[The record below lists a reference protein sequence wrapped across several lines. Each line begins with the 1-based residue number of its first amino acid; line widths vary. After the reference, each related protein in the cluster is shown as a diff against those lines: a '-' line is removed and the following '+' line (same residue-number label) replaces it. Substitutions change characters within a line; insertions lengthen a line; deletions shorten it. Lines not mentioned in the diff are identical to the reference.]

1 LVQSLLAEWQR
12 LGQNPSIANFR
23 ESRVVSNADDDFL
36 VLHEI
41 VKAAK
46 KNLSPE
52 VWDYLVGGA
61 ETETTLK
68 RNRQAID
75 SLAFRPRVL
84 RDVSD
89 VDCSTTLFGEKLRIP
104 VFLAPIGSLQ
114 DLEPGGGAS
123 AARAAGRFGT
133 ATMLSSRSEPA
144 LEVVAECSDGPKIF
158 QLYVRGDRRWLDD
171 HIRRALDAGY
181 YALCLTVDLDH
192 YGRRERDLAKRHITT
207 ARKNVFGDDYQMS
220 FCWDDV
226 KRIKDTLDIPLILKG
241 IATAEDAAIA
251 LQHGV
256 EGVYVSN
263 HGGRQLDHGRGG
275 IEVLPEVVAEV
286 RGRAAVMVDGGFL
299 RGTDVVK
306 ALILGA
312 DAVGI
317 GRMFGYGIAAAGEEG
332 VARVLELLENEIR
345 TCLGL
350 LGARAL
356 SDLDA
361 TYLHMAS
368 PVVAPHGTSAFPLLE
383 EGY

>member
-1 LVQSLLAEWQR
+1 MS
-12 LGQNPSIANFR
+12 S
-23 ESRVVSNADDDFL
+23 ADDDFL

-46 KNLSPE
+46 ENLSQD
-52 VWDYLVGGA
+52 VWDYLIGGA

-75 SLAFRPRVL
+75 SLTFRPRVL

-89 VDCSTTLFGEKLRIP
+89 VDCSTTLLGQKLRIP

-133 ATMLSSRSEPA
+133 ATMLSSRSAPG
-144 LEVVAECSDGPKIF
+144 LEAVAESSEGAKIF
-158 QLYVRGDRRWLDD
+158 QLYVRGDRRWVDD
-171 HIRRALDAGY
+171 HIRRAVDAGY

-192 YGRRERDLAKRHITT
+192 YGRRERDLAKRHVTT
-207 ARKNVFGDDYQMS
+207 ARKNVSGDDYQMS

-251 LQHGV
+251 CEHGV
-256 EGVYVSN
+256 DGVYVSN
-263 HGGRQLDHGRGG
+263 HGGRQLDHGRGS
-275 IEVLPEVVAEV
+275 IEVLPEVVAVVE
-286 RGRAAVMVDGGFL
+286 GRACVLVDGGFS

-306 ALILGA
+306 AIALGA
-312 DAVGI
+312 DVVGI
-317 GRMFGYGIAAAGEEG
+317 GRMFGFGIAGAGEEG
-332 VARVLELLENEIR
+332 VVRVLEILEAEIR

-350 LGARAL
+350 LGVTSVGEL
-356 SDLDA
+356 S
-361 TYLHMAS
+361 TSYLHATS
-368 PVVAPHGTSAFPLLE
+368 SVVPPKALSAFPLLD

>member
-1 LVQSLLAEWQR
+1 MS
-12 LGQNPSIANFR
+12 G
-23 ESRVVSNADDDFL
+23 ADDDFL

-46 KNLSPE
+46 KNLSRE
-52 VWDYLVGGA
+52 LWDYLVGGA

-84 RDVSD
+84 RDVSE
-89 VDCSTTLFGEKLRIP
+89 VDCSTTVLGKKLRIP

-114 DLEPGGGAS
+114 DLEPGGGAT
-123 AARAAGRFGT
+123 AARAAARFGT
-133 ATMLSSRSEPA
+133 VTMLSSRSAPG
-144 LEVVAECSDGPKIF
+144 LEAVAEAADGPKIY
-158 QLYVRGDRRWLDD
+158 QLYIRGDRQWVDD
-171 HIRRALDAGY
+171 HIRRAVDAGY
-181 YALCLTVDLDH
+181 YALCLTVDLDY
-192 YGRRERDLAKRHITT
+192 YGRRERDLAKRHVTT
-207 ARKNVFGDDYQMS
+207 ARKSVSGDHYQTL

-226 KRIKDTLDIPLILKG
+226 KRIKDTFDVSLILKG

-251 LQHGV
+251 CEHGV
-256 EGVYVSN
+256 EGIYVSN
-263 HGGRQLDHGRGG
+263 HGGRQLDHGRGS

-286 RGRAAVMVDGGFL
+286 KGQAAVLVDGGFL

-306 ALILGA
+306 AIILGA

-332 VARVLELLENEIR
+332 VTRVLEILENEIR

-350 LGARAL
+350 LGVA
-356 SDLDA
+356 SFSNLD
-361 TYLHMAS
+361 TSFLHTAS
-368 PVVAPHGTSAFPLLE
+368 PIVLSHSTSAFPLLE
-383 EGY
+383 DGY

>member
-1 LVQSLLAEWQR
+1 MS
-12 LGQNPSIANFR
+12 S
-23 ESRVVSNADDDFL
+23 ADDDFL

-41 VKAAK
+41 VKSAK
-46 KNLSPE
+46 KHLSRE

-84 RDVSD
+84 RDVSK
-89 VDCSTTLFGEKLRIP
+89 VDCSTTLLGEKLRIP

-114 DLEPGGGAS
+114 DLEPGGGAT
-123 AARAAGRFGT
+123 AARAATRFGT
-133 ATMLSSRSEPA
+133 VTMLSSRTAPG
-144 LEVVAECSDGPKIF
+144 LEAVAEASDGAKIF
-158 QLYVRGDRRWLDD
+158 QLYVRGDRQWVDE
-171 HIRRALDAGY
+171 HIRRAVDAGY
-181 YALCLTVDLDH
+181 YALCLTVDLDY
-192 YGRRERDLAKRHITT
+192 YGRRERDLAKRHVTT
-207 ARKNVFGDDYQMS
+207 GRKNVSGDHYQTL

-226 KRIKDTLDIPLILKG
+226 KRIKDTLDVPLILKG

-251 LQHGV
+251 CEHGV

-263 HGGRQLDHGRGG
+263 HGGRQLDHGRGS
-275 IEVLPEVVAEV
+275 IEVLPEIVAEV
-286 RGRAAVMVDGGFL
+286 NNETAIMVDGGFL

-306 ALILGA
+306 AIALGA

-317 GRMFGYGIAAAGEEG
+317 GRMFGFGIAGAGETG
-332 VARVLELLENEIR
+332 VVRVLEMLEAEIR

-350 LGARAL
+350 LGVSSMGEL
-356 SDLDA
+356 GTS
-361 TYLHMAS
+361 YLHDSS
-368 PVVAPHGTSAFPLLE
+368 PIVPPRVVSAFPLLD

>member
-1 LVQSLLAEWQR
+1 MST
-12 LGQNPSIANFR
+12 AN
-23 ESRVVSNADDDFL
+23 DDFL

-46 KNLSPE
+46 ETLSRE

-84 RDVSD
+84 RDVSN
-89 VDCSTTLFGEKLRIP
+89 VDCSTTLLGKKLRIP

-114 DLEPGGGAS
+114 DLEPGGGAT

-133 ATMLSSRSEPA
+133 ATMLSSRTAPG
-144 LEVVAECSDGPKIF
+144 LEAVAESSDGPKIF
-158 QLYVRGDRRWLDD
+158 QLYVRGDRQWLDD
-171 HIRRALDAGY
+171 HIRRAVEAGY

-192 YGRRERDLAKRHITT
+192 YGRRERDLAKRHVTT
-207 ARKNVFGDDYQMS
+207 ARKSVSGDSYQKS

-226 KRIKDTLDIPLILKG
+226 KRIKDALDIPLILKG

-251 LQHGV
+251 CEHGV
-256 EGVYVSN
+256 AGVYVSN

-299 RGTDVVK
+299 RGTDIVK
-306 ALILGA
+306 AVILGA

-317 GRMFGYGIAAAGEEG
+317 GRMFGYGIAAAGEFG
-332 VARVLELLENEIR
+332 VTRVLEILEAEM
-345 TCLGL
+345 TSCLGL
-350 LGARAL
+350 LGVTSL
-356 SDLDA
+356 SELGPA
-361 TYLHMAS
+361 YLHATS
-368 PVVAPHGTSAFPLLE
+368 PVVATPSGSAFPLLE
-383 EGY
+383 EDY

>member
-1 LVQSLLAEWQR
+1 MSA
-12 LGQNPSIANFR
+12 
-23 ESRVVSNADDDFL
+23 ADSDFL

-84 RDVSD
+84 RDVSK
-89 VDCSTTLFGEKLRIP
+89 VDCSTTLLGKKLRIP

-114 DLEPGGGAS
+114 DLEPAGGAA
-123 AARAAGRFGT
+123 AARGANRFGT
-133 ATMLSSRSEPA
+133 ASMLSSRSEPG
-144 LEVVAECSDGPKIF
+144 LEAVAEASDGPNMF
-158 QLYVRGDRRWLDD
+158 QLYVRGDRAWVDD
-171 HIRRALDAGY
+171 HIRRAIDAGY
-181 YALCLTVDLDH
+181 FALALTVDLDH
-192 YGRRERDLAKRHITT
+192 YGRRERDLAKRHVTT
-207 ARKNVFGDDYQMS
+207 ARKNVTGDDHQML

-226 KRIKDTLDIPLILKG
+226 KRLKDTHDIPMILKG
-241 IATAEDAAIA
+241 IATAEDAAMA
-251 LQHGV
+251 LEHGI
-256 EGVYVSN
+256 EGIYVSN

-275 IEVLPEVVAEV
+275 IDVLREVVAQV
-286 RGRAAVMVDGGFL
+286 GARAAVLVDGGFL

-306 ALILGA
+306 AISLGA

-317 GRMFGYGIAAAGEEG
+317 GRMFGYGIAAAGEQG
-332 VARVLELLENEIR
+332 VQRVLEILEEEIR

-350 LGARAL
+350 LGVT
-356 SDLDA
+356 SCDELDA
-361 TYLHMAS
+361 SYLHAGS
-368 PVVAPHGTSAFPLLE
+368 SVVQAGVTSAFPLLE